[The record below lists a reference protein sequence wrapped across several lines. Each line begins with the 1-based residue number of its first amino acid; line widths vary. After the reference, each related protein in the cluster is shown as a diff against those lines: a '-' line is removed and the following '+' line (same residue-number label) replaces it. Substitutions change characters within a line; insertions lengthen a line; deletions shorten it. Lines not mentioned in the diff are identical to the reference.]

1 MDSPQR
7 NCPLI
12 TTKIE
17 SLHLDTLVSSQHML
31 HHQPFL
37 TKMNLTDQS
46 LMNTPVLTKMPTKEI
61 NVNST
66 IRLQLLTTIVRDQLR
81 IKDRKSLENIL
92 RWKTNL
98 EIRNQLI
105 NELQEEFEDTKGAI
119 EEEQTIQFLLQKDK
133 QRSTKHTYK
142 TKDRVTR
149 IPLKTGG
156 ELRSSGR
163 VSSSYSTSDTR
174 RVNLRLSK
182 LDLWAEL
189 YLMRLPLKRN

>member
-46 LMNTPVLTKMPTKEI
+46 LMNTPVRTKMPTKEI

-92 RWKTNL
+92 RWKTTL

-105 NELQEEFEDTKGAI
+105 NELQEEFEDTKGEIGMCISKKNRRYNFFYKRTNNDQQNIHIKLKI
-119 EEEQTIQFLLQKDK
+119 E
-133 QRSTKHTYK
+133 
-142 TKDRVTR
+142 
-149 IPLKTGG
+149 
-156 ELRSSGR
+156 
-163 VSSSYSTSDTR
+163 
-174 RVNLRLSK
+174 
-182 LDLWAEL
+182 
-189 YLMRLPLKRN
+189 